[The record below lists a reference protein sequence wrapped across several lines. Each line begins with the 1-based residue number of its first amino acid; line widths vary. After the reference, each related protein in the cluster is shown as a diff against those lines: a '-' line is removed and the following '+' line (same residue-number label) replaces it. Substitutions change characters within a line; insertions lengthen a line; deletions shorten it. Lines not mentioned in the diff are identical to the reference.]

1 VKYILRNDL
10 QKFNYRYWSGFGGG
24 FTRDKGCAKTFNTL
38 KQAEIESSA
47 IWDSQKRGTSI
58 RPLQDIDRRDRG
70 NTRFR

>member
-1 VKYILRNDL
+1 
-10 QKFNYRYWSGFGGG
+10 
-24 FTRDKGCAKTFNTL
+24 L